1 LFSYIEKQIE
11 NNLETITLND
21 LNKFLQRFNEI
32 EKKDKILIIK
42 L

>member
-1 LFSYIEKQIE
+1 LFSFIEKQIE

-32 EKKDKILIIK
+32 EKKDKILVIK

>member
-1 LFSYIEKQIE
+1 MFSYIEKQIE

-32 EKKDKILIIK
+32 EKKDKEFVIK

>member
-1 LFSYIEKQIE
+1 MFSFIEKQIE

-32 EKKDKILIIK
+32 EKKDKILVIK

>member
-1 LFSYIEKQIE
+1 MFSYIEKQIE